1 MKKSLSQ
8 VLILSAA
15 LLLAS
20 CQKPGDSKAPESEA
34 SATSQTESVPG
45 TSEAGTSTPTGSA
58 STPTASSSRPAG
70 SASTPAGSASTPAG
84 SSAETVQGNV
94 AFTGIDIVEEGGKA
108 YAKITG
114 TISDFPNADAMKMAF
129 GLVSGETYIMGSAT
143 PAAADYK
150 YVPVVTNGSFEL
162 KVDLSTASLAQG
174 DYTAMCGPKGHYA
187 AVGGQ
192 SATGMTYGTG
202 KAVANGFR
210 FSVRSHNGAIAL
222 DALPPI
228 AMTISRV
235 EVEGDKVYHIVGGQL
250 NTATM
255 TTAAFEALTPLMV
268 YETTVGGWKQYTS
281 NYVGTDQN
289 KINNNV
295 LTTTV
300 SVDAQGNAL
309 IKTDVTSLPN
319 DRYNVKVNLDNTVTS
334 YADTQMDVVIDTSA
348 NPVIFGGH
356 EYVCYADSSHSGVKD
371 YIYGNCGLIIS
382 THISYTAGTPFGD
395 VTPWSDPNATP
406 STYYE
411 MYPNS
416 TNTPGLGND
425 KKMNAKLVSTFDITG
440 LPAGEYEVYVQ
451 CKASS
456 NQNAGAVG
464 FSTGVQLSTNG
475 SSGGDPVPGR
485 YYVQSGTDEKV
496 YTDTGD
502 KLYSDVGLD
511 GTTMKW
517 TTEAVVKSVMIAEG
531 TTSFKF
537 GHTGAGYSLNVEAI
551 RLIRIGNWMKAPT
564 VVAFD
569 EEGEATVEAE
579 DFAIKHTIFTNT
591 GEETDYT
598 TDGTTYPASLNGTV
612 EDDAEAS
619 GGKYVHGLFR
629 EGWNN
634 DKRSNMS
641 GEVIYRIKL
650 TQDTK
655 FTIKAKIKSNMTT
668 EKVCLDLKV
677 DGVNKGTL
685 RSADAWV
692 EVESAQIE
700 LTAGVHTISFV
711 GQQLGQSESYQSV
724 IADIDYFKIAAIA
737 VPQATLKANYTGGP
751 ADTVVK
757 ATDDGKVPELPAAT
771 RGGDYKFLGWFTE
784 EEGGTKVEAGADL
797 AADMD
802 LYAHWLEYTW
812 TAGTKVADVTPYE
825 TVYGDKAYTM
835 MKADATGD
843 NDPSKKLA
851 KNTDLFS
858 TYDITGAIPA
868 GTYDLEFY
876 GKTDSNTGYSF
887 KTRYVVYLGDD
898 VEANYI
904 VPNDGNYSDYGW
916 SNSGDKYTNKAVMSV
931 TIPEGA
937 TSITV
942 KYIGTGYSCFI
953 NGMRLVQHTA
963 NTTPIGE

>member
-20 CQKPGDSKAPESEA
+20 CVGGNQDS
-34 SATSQTESVPG
+34 SAAPG
-45 TSEAGTSTPTGSA
+45 TSEAGTSIASEGGTSEAGTSA
-58 STPTASSSRPAG
+58 AGTSAAGTSAAGTSSSRPSG
-70 SASTPAGSASTPAG
+70 TSTPTSTPVA
-84 SSAETVQGNV
+84 SSSTQAEGTV
-94 AFTGIDIVEEGGKA
+94 AFSGIDIIEEGGKA
-108 YAKITG
+108 YAKLTG
-114 TISDFPNADAMKMAF
+114 SISGFSSAAAMKMAF
-129 GLVSGETYIMGSAT
+129 GLVSGENYIMGSAT
-143 PAAADYK
+143 PADADYK
-150 YVPVVTNGSFEL
+150 YVPTVDATAGTFEL
-162 KVDLSTASLAQG
+162 KVDLSTATLAQG

-192 SATGMTYGTG
+192 QATGMTYGTG

-222 DALPPI
+222 DELPPI

-250 NTATM
+250 NTAKMPQAT
-255 TTAAFEALTPLMV
+255 FEALTPLMV
-268 YETTVGGWKQYTS
+268 YETTVASWHQYKSNTS
-281 NYVGTDQN
+281 GAE
-289 KINNNV
+289 

-319 DRYNVKVNLDNTVTS
+319 DRYNVKVNLDNTVTQ

-348 NPVIFGGH
+348 NPVIFGAH
-356 EYVCYADSSHSGVKD
+356 EYVCYADSSHSGDKA
-371 YIYGNCGLIIS
+371 YIYGNCGLIITS
-382 THISYTAGTPFGD
+382 HISYQAGTPFGD

-411 MYPNS
+411 MYPNT
-416 TNTPGLGND
+416 TNTSGLGSD
-425 KKMNAKLVSTFDITG
+425 KKMNSGKVSIFDITG

-451 CKASS
+451 AKTDNPS
-456 NQNAGAVG
+456 AVG
-464 FSTGVQLSTNG
+464 FSTGVQMDDNG
-475 SSGGDPVPGR
+475 SAEGGNPVPGR
-485 YYVQSGTDEKV
+485 YYVQAGTDEKV
-496 YTDTGD
+496 YTDTGT
-502 KLYSDVGLD
+502 KLYSEVGLNASS
-511 GTTMKW
+511 MEW
-517 TTEAVVKSVMIAEG
+517 TTEAVVKSVMIADG

-537 GHTGAGYSLNVEAI
+537 GHTNSGYSIKLEAI

-564 VVAFD
+564 VLSFD
-569 EEGEATVEAE
+569 EQGEAKVEAE

-641 GEVIYRIKL
+641 GEVVYRIKL
-650 TQDTK
+650 TEDTK
-655 FTIKAKIKSNMTT
+655 FTVKAKIKSNMTT

-677 DGVNKGTL
+677 DGASKGTL
-685 RSADAWV
+685 RSADTWV

-711 GQQLGQSESYQSV
+711 GQQLGQSEQYQSV

-737 VPQATLKANYTGGP
+737 VPQATLKANYTGAP
-751 ADTVVK
+751 ADTTVK
-757 ATDDGKVPELPAAT
+757 ATDDGKVPELPVIT
-771 RGGDYKFLGWFTE
+771 RAGDYKFLGWFTE
-784 EEGGTKVEAGADL
+784 AEGGTKVEAGADL
-797 AADMD
+797 TADMD

-812 TAGTKVADVTPYE
+812 TAGTKVNAVTPYE
-825 TVYGDKAYTM
+825 TVYGDKAYAM

-858 TYDITGAIPA
+858 TYNITDAIPA

-887 KTRYVVYLGDD
+887 ATRYVVYLGED
-898 VEANYI
+898 VQANYI
-904 VPNDGNYSDYGW
+904 QPNAGNYSDYGW
-916 SNSGDKYTNKAVMSV
+916 SSSGDKYTNKAVMTV

-942 KYIGTGYSCFI
+942 KYVGTGYSCFI
-953 NGMRLVQHTA
+953 NGMRLVQRTA
-963 NTTPIGE
+963 NTTPIA

>member
-45 TSEAGTSTPTGSA
+45 TSEAGTSTPTGNT

-70 SASTPAGSASTPAG
+70 TSTPAG
-84 SSAETVQGNV
+84 SSTPAASSEAVQGNV
-94 AFTGIDIVEEGGKA
+94 AFSGIDIVEEGGKA
-108 YAKITG
+108 YAKLTG
-114 TISDFPNADAMKMAF
+114 TISDFANADAMKMAF

-150 YVPVVTNGSFEL
+150 YAPVVTNGAFEL
-162 KVDLSTASLAQG
+162 KVDLSGATLAQG
-174 DYTAMCGPKGHYA
+174 DYTVMCGPKGHYA
-187 AVGGQ
+187 SVGGQ
-192 SATGMTYGTG
+192 QSGMTFGTG

-222 DALPPI
+222 DELPPI
-228 AMTISRV
+228 AMTISRL
-235 EVEGDKVYHIVGGQL
+235 EVEGDKIYHIVGGQL
-250 NTATM
+250 NTSKM
-255 TTAAFEALTPLMV
+255 TQAAFEALTPLMV
-268 YETTVGGWKQYTS
+268 YETTVSGWHQYKS
-281 NYVGTDQN
+281 NTTGAE
-289 KINNNV
+289 

-309 IKTDVTSLPN
+309 IKTDITSLPN
-319 DRYNVKVNLDNTVTS
+319 DKYNIKVNLDNTVTQ
-334 YADTQMDVVIDTSA
+334 YADTKMDVVIDTSA

-356 EYVCYADSSHSGVKD
+356 EYVCYADSSKSAKD
-371 YIYGNCGLIIS
+371 DIYGNCGLIIT
-382 THISYTAGTPFGD
+382 THISYEAGTPFGD

-416 TNTPGLGND
+416 TNTPGLGTD
-425 KKMNAKLVSTFDITG
+425 KKMNNKLVSTFDITG
-440 LPAGEYEVYVQ
+440 LPAGEYEVYVK

-502 KLYSDVGLD
+502 KLFSDIGLN
-511 GTTMKW
+511 GTSMEW
-517 TTEAVVKSVMIAEG
+517 TTEAVVKSVMIADG

-564 VVAFD
+564 VLSFD
-569 EEGEATVEAE
+569 EQGEAKVEAE

-629 EGWNN
+629 EGWDNN
-634 DKRSNMS
+634 KRSNMS
-641 GEVIYRIKL
+641 GEVVYRVKL
-650 TQDTK
+650 TEDTK
-655 FTIKAKIKSNMTT
+655 FTVKAKIKSNMTT

-677 DGVNKGTL
+677 DGARKATFN
-685 RSADAWV
+685 SANAWV

-737 VPQATLKANYTGGP
+737 VPQATLKANYTGAP

-784 EEGGTKVEAGADL
+784 AEGGTKVEAGADL
-797 AADMD
+797 TADMD

-812 TAGTKVADVTPYE
+812 TQGTKVADVTPYE

-851 KNTDLFS
+851 KNTDKFS

-916 SNSGDKYTNKAVMSV
+916 SSSGDKYTNKAVMSV

-942 KYIGTGYSCFI
+942 KYVGTGYSCYI

>member
-34 SATSQTESVPG
+34 SATSQIESTPDA
-45 TSEAGTSTPTGSA
+45 SEAGTSTPTGST

-70 SASTPAGSASTPAG
+70 SSTPAAT
-84 SSAETVQGNV
+84 SSEVVQGNV
-94 AFTGIDIVEEGGKA
+94 AFAGIDIVEEGGKA
-108 YAKITG
+108 YAKLTG
-114 TISDFPNADAMKMAF
+114 TISDFANADAMKMAF

-162 KVDLSTASLAQG
+162 KVDLSGATLTQG
-174 DYTAMCGPKGHYA
+174 DYTVMCGPKGHYA
-187 AVGGQ
+187 SVGGQ
-192 SATGMTYGTG
+192 QSGMTFGTG

-222 DALPPI
+222 DELPPI
-228 AMTISRV
+228 AMTISRL
-235 EVEGDKVYHIVGGQL
+235 EIEGEGAEAKIYHIVGGQL
-250 NTATM
+250 NTTKM
-255 TTAAFEALTPLMV
+255 TQAQFEALTPLMV
-268 YETTVGGWKQYTS
+268 YETTVSGWHQYKS
-281 NYVGTDQN
+281 NTTGAE
-289 KINNNV
+289 

-309 IKTDVTSLPN
+309 IKTDITNLPN
-319 DRYNVKVNLDNTVTS
+319 DKYNIKVNLDNTVTQ
-334 YADTQMDVVIDTSA
+334 YADTKMDVVIDTSA

-356 EYVCYADSSHSGVKD
+356 EYVCYADSSKSGKD
-371 YIYGNCGLIIS
+371 DIYGNCGLIIS
-382 THISYTAGTPFGD
+382 THISYEAGTPFGD

-416 TNTPGLGND
+416 TNTPGLGTD
-425 KKMNAKLVSTFDITG
+425 KKMNNKLVSTFDITG
-440 LPAGEYEVYVQ
+440 LPSGEYEVYVQ

-502 KLYSDVGLD
+502 KLFSEVGLD
-511 GTTMKW
+511 GTSMKW

-551 RLIRIGNWMKAPT
+551 RLVRIGNWMKAPT
-564 VVAFD
+564 VLSFD
-569 EEGEATVEAE
+569 EQGEATVEAE

-598 TDGTTYPASLNGTV
+598 TDGTTYPVSLNGTV

-629 EGWNN
+629 EGWDNS
-634 DKRSNMS
+634 KRSNMS
-641 GEVIYRIKL
+641 GEVVYRIKL
-650 TQDTK
+650 TEDTK
-655 FTIKAKIKSNMTT
+655 FTVKAKIKSNMTT

-737 VPQATLKANYTGGP
+737 VPQATLKANYSGAP

-771 RGGDYKFLGWFTE
+771 RAGDYKFLGWFTE
-784 EEGGTKVEAGADL
+784 AEGGTKVEAGADL
-797 AADMD
+797 TADMD

-812 TAGTKVADVTPYE
+812 TEGTKVNAVTPYE

-835 MKADATGD
+835 MKEDATGD

-851 KNTDLFS
+851 KNTDKFS
-858 TYDITGAIPA
+858 TYNITGAIPA

-876 GKTDSNTGYSF
+876 GKTDTNTGYSF

-916 SNSGDKYTNKAVMSV
+916 SASGDKYTNKAVMSV

-942 KYIGTGYSCFI
+942 KYVGTGYSCFI
-953 NGMRLVQHTA
+953 NGMRLVQRTA